1 MPDLVLRDAEVIDG
15 TGAARFRAD
24 VVIEGGRIAA
34 LREPGAGSDNRH
46 ALEVDVAGL
55 TVAPGFIDLHAHS
68 DLAVLADRDHS
79 AKLAQGV
86 TLEVVGQDGLGY
98 APVTDET
105 MAAMRAQLA
114 GWNGEPAL
122 DYAWRSI
129 RDYLARIDA
138 GSPLNVATL
147 VPHGTVRMS
156 VLGTDPRPATPEERS
171 RMREIVAQGLRDG
184 AVGVSAG
191 LSYVPGMFASDEEI
205 AEVVAPLAE
214 LGGYYCPHHRNY
226 GSRVVESYRD
236 CLELAGRVG
245 VPLHLAHCH
254 VNFPQN
260 RGRAGEVLG
269 LIDAAR
275 AAGRD
280 VTLDAY
286 PYTAS
291 ATYLASVLP
300 SRSTAADP
308 GEVSRA
314 LADPVSRARIMHE
327 LEVVGS
333 DGQHGV
339 PIDWSTTVVS
349 SVARPANAWAV
360 GSSIAELA
368 DARGVPPGE
377 LFCDLLLAD
386 EFGTGCLM
394 HVGNEENVRAIMRH
408 PAHTVGTDGILV
420 GAKPHPRGWG
430 SFPRFLG
437 HYVRELGVL
446 GLEQAVA
453 HVTGAAARRL
463 GLADRGVV
471 RSGAWAD
478 LVVFDPARIGSPADY
493 EHPTAPPTGI
503 PHVLVNGEF
512 AIRDGVRTTTLA
524 GRAVRRA
531 SQTERSTAT
540 TLPSTSA

>member
-1 MPDLVLRDAEVIDG
+1 MPALVLRGAEVIDG
-15 TGAARFRAD
+15 TGAARIRAD
-24 VVIEGGRIAA
+24 VAIDGGRIAA
-34 LREPGAGSDNRH
+34 LLEPGAASGIRG
-46 ALEVDVAGL
+46 ALDVDVEGL
-55 TVAPGFIDLHAHS
+55 VVSPGFIDLHAHS
-68 DLAVLADRDHS
+68 DLAVLADPDHS

-129 RDYLARIDA
+129 RDYLDRVDA
-138 GSPLNVATL
+138 GAPLNVATL

-156 VLGTDPRPATPEERS
+156 VLGTDPRPATPAERS

-184 AVGVSAG
+184 AMGVSAG
-191 LSYVPGMFASDEEI
+191 LSYVPGMFASDEEL
-205 AEVVAPLAE
+205 AEVIAPLAE

-226 GSRVVESYRD
+226 GSRVVEAYGD
-236 CLELAGRVG
+236 CLELAARAG

-260 RGRAGEVLG
+260 RGRAGEVLA

-300 SRSTAADP
+300 SRSTAGGP
-308 GEVSRA
+308 GELRRA
-314 LADPVSRARIMHE
+314 LADPASRAGILHE

-339 PIDWSTTVVS
+339 PIDWATTVVS
-349 SVARPANAWAV
+349 SVARAGNDWAV

-368 DARGVPPGE
+368 AARGVPPGE
-377 LFCDLLLAD
+377 LFCELLLAD
-386 EFGTGCLM
+386 DLGTGCLM

-446 GLEQAVA
+446 GLEEAVA
-453 HVTGAAARRL
+453 HVTGAPARRL

-471 RSGAWAD
+471 RPGAWAD
-478 LVVFDPARIGSPADY
+478 LVVFDPATVGSPAGY
-493 EHPTAPPTGI
+493 EHPTLPPTGI

-512 AIRDGVRTTTLA
+512 AMRDGVRTTALA
-524 GRAVRRA
+524 GRAVRRP
-531 SQTERSTAT
+531 RSEED
-540 TLPSTSA
+540 

>member
-1 MPDLVLRDAEVIDG
+1 MPAVVLRGAEVVDG
-15 TGAARFRAD
+15 TGARRLTAD
-24 VVIEGGRIAA
+24 VAVADGRIAA
-34 LREPGAGSDNRH
+34 LLEPGAASGLPG
-46 ALEVDVAGL
+46 ALDLDVAGL
-55 TVAPGFIDLHAHS
+55 VVAPGFVDLHAHS
-68 DLAVLADRDHS
+68 DLAVLADPDHS

-98 APVTDET
+98 APVTEAT
-105 MAAMRAQLA
+105 MTAMRAQLA
-114 GWNGEPAL
+114 GWNGEPPL
-122 DYAWRSI
+122 DYGWRSI
-129 RDYLARIDA
+129 RDYLDRIDA
-138 GSPLNVATL
+138 GAPLNVATL

-156 VLGTDPRPATPEERS
+156 VLGTDPRAATAVERA

-205 AEVVAPLAE
+205 ADVIAPLAE
-214 LGGYYCPHHRNY
+214 FGGYYSPHHRNY

-236 CLELAGRVG
+236 CLELAARAG

-254 VNFPQN
+254 VNFPRN
-260 RGRAGEVLG
+260 RGRAGEVLA
-269 LIDAAR
+269 LVEAAR

-300 SRSTAADP
+300 SGSTAHGPEGLRRALEDP
-308 GEVSRA
+308 ASRA
-314 LADPVSRARIMHE
+314 GILHE

-333 DGQHGV
+333 DGQHGM
-339 PIDWSTTVVS
+339 PIDWATTVVA
-349 SVARPANAWAV
+349 SVARPGNDWAV

-368 DARGVPPGE
+368 VVRGVPPGE
-377 LFCDLLLAD
+377 LFCELLLAD

-394 HVGNEENVRAIMRH
+394 HVGNEENVREIMRH
-408 PAHTVGTDGILV
+408 PAHTIGTDGILV

-446 GLEQAVA
+446 GLEEAVA
-453 HVTGAAARRL
+453 HVTGNAARRL
-463 GLADRGVV
+463 GVLDRGVV
-471 RSGAWAD
+471 RARAWAD
-478 LVVFDPARIGSPADY
+478 LVVFDPATIGSPADY
-493 EHPTAPPTGI
+493 AHPTLPPTGI
-503 PHVLVNGEF
+503 AHVLVNGEF
-512 AIRDGVRTTTLA
+512 AMRDGVRTAALA
-524 GRAVRRA
+524 GRAVRRTPA
-531 SQTERSTAT
+531 
-540 TLPSTSA
+540 

>member
-1 MPDLVLRDAEVIDG
+1 MPALVLRGAEVIDG
-15 TGAARFRAD
+15 TGAARIRAD
-24 VVIEGGRIAA
+24 VVIADGRIAA
-34 LREPGAGSDNRH
+34 LVEPGAASGVLGAHD
-46 ALEVDVAGL
+46 VDVTGL
-55 TVAPGFIDLHAHS
+55 VVAPGFIDLHSHS
-68 DLAVLADRDHS
+68 DLAVLADPDHS

-114 GWNGEPAL
+114 GWNGEPPL

-129 RDYLARIDA
+129 RDYLDRVDA
-138 GSPLNVATL
+138 GAPLGVAAL
-147 VPHGTVRMS
+147 VPHGTVRRS
-156 VLGTDPRPATPEERS
+156 VLGTAPRPATPAERA

-184 AVGVSAG
+184 AMGVSAG

-205 AEVVAPLAE
+205 ADVIAPLAE

-236 CLELAGRVG
+236 CLELAARAG

-260 RGRAGEVLG
+260 RGRAGEVLA
-269 LIDAAR
+269 LVDAAR
-275 AAGRD
+275 AEGRD

-300 SRSTAADP
+300 SRSTTGGP
-308 GEVSRA
+308 EELRRA
-314 LADPVSRARIMHE
+314 LADPAGRAGLLHE

-339 PIDWSTTVVS
+339 PIDWGTTVVS

-360 GSSIAELA
+360 GSSIAKLA
-368 DARGVPPGE
+368 AARDTEPGE
-377 LFCDLLLAD
+377 LFCELLLAD
-386 EFGTGCLM
+386 DLGTGCLM
-394 HVGNEENVRAIMRH
+394 HVGNEENVREIMRH

-446 GLEQAVA
+446 GLEEAVA
-453 HVTGAAARRL
+453 HVTGAPARRL

-471 RSGAWAD
+471 RPGAWAD
-478 LVVFDPARIGSPADY
+478 LVVFEEATIGSPADY
-493 EHPTAPPTGI
+493 EHPTLPPTGI

-512 AIRDGVRTTTLA
+512 AVRDGSRTSALA
-524 GRAVRRA
+524 GRAVRRPG
-531 SQTERSTAT
+531 SEED
-540 TLPSTSA
+540 

>member
-1 MPDLVLRDAEVIDG
+1 MPALVLRGAEVVDG
-15 TGAARFRAD
+15 TGAARLRAD
-24 VVIEGGRIAA
+24 VAVAKRRIAA
-34 LREPGAGSDNRH
+34 LLEPGAAAGIPD
-46 ALEVDVAGL
+46 AVELDVTGL
-55 TVAPGFIDLHAHS
+55 VVAPGFIDLHAHS
-68 DLAVLADRDHS
+68 DLAVLADPDHS

-98 APVTDET
+98 APVTDEV

-129 RDYLARIDA
+129 RDYLARVDA
-138 GSPLNVATL
+138 GAPLNVATL

-156 VLGTDPRPATPEERS
+156 VLGTDPRPATPDERA

-184 AVGVSAG
+184 AMGVSAG
-191 LSYVPGMFASDEEI
+191 LSYTPGMFAADEEI
-205 AEVVAPLAE
+205 AEVIAPLAE

-226 GSRVVESYRD
+226 GSRVVESYGE
-236 CLELAGRVG
+236 CLALAERAG

-260 RGRAGEVLG
+260 RGRASEVLA

-300 SRSTAADP
+300 SRVAAGGAEQLRRALEDP
-308 GEVSRA
+308 ASRA
-314 LADPVSRARIMHE
+314 GILHE
-327 LEVVGS
+327 LEVTGS

-339 PIDWSTTVVS
+339 PIDWATTVVS
-349 SVARPANAWAV
+349 SVARAENSWAV

-368 DARGVPPGE
+368 AVRGLSPGE
-377 LFCDLLLAD
+377 LFGGLLLAD
-386 EFGTGCLM
+386 DLGTGCLM
-394 HVGNEENVRAIMRH
+394 HVGDEGNVREIMRH
-408 PAHTVGTDGILV
+408 PAHTLGTDGILV

-446 GLEQAVA
+446 GLEEAVA
-453 HVTGAAARRL
+453 HVTGAPARRL
-463 GLADRGVV
+463 GLADRGVI
-471 RSGAWAD
+471 RPGAWAD
-478 LVVFDPARIGSPADY
+478 LVVFDPATIGSPADY
-493 EHPTAPPTGI
+493 AHPTLPPVGI

-512 AIRDGVRTTTLA
+512 AIRDGVRTTALA

-531 SQTERSTAT
+531 G
-540 TLPSTSA
+540 